1 MKPFAN
7 EPILELR
14 RASVRAGLADALAA
28 HDARGP
34 LKVPVWIG
42 DDRREG
48 WDITSTDPGRP
59 DRIVAEAAAARPGDV
74 DHALSV
80 ARPWNAPA
88 EERAATLIRAAQWLR
103 ERRLE
108 IAALAVR
115 ECAKPWPEA
124 DADVCE
130 AIDFL
135 EYYAR
140 GALDLAQGAPLLQPP
155 GERNELRWD
164 ARGIV
169 AVISPWN
176 FPVAIALGM
185 TAAGLATGNAVR
197 PQAGRAVARLRARPH
212 AGAARVRRAAPAPSR
227 CCPARA
233 RSARSSCA
241 TRACTRSRSP
251 GSNKVGLDIVRAA
264 AETPP
269 GQKHLK
275 RVIAEMGGKNCVI
288 VDSDAD
294 LDDVVPALVKS
305 AFLYAG
311 QKCSAAARV
320 LCHEAIHDALVERLA
335 GAIEVLEVGQAD
347 DLEIDVP
354 PVIEQEAQERVARYT
369 AEAEQGGRIAARAR
383 EVPEGGGWFARP
395 ALAADLPPDS
405 PVLNEEIFGPLLAIE
420 RVRDVDDACDRVD
433 ASPFALTGGLFARN
447 PDTVDRVI
455 ERSPVG
461 NLYVNRAITGAMV
474 ARQPFGGNRL
484 SGTGTKAGGP
494 GYLLQFVEPRVVTE
508 NTMRHGLVGLN
519 SESAT
524 GVVARLLHDPYVAAC
539 RPCGRRGHRDR
550 AGRRL
555 RPGLRRRSGST
566 GRSGRSSTAA
576 TTPSAW
582 SRSQPLPRTGPRGAR
597 ATTRSAAR
605 ARAPAVALVD
615 RARRGVRHEDRRAR
629 HPDRRAWSRR
639 PGRDRPGRLR

>member
-14 RASVRAGLADALAA
+14 RASVRAGLADALKE

-42 DDRREG
+42 EHRREG
-48 WDITSTDPGRP
+48 WDITSTDPGKP
-59 DRIVAEAAAARPGDV
+59 DRVVAEAAAARPGEV
-74 DHALSV
+74 DEALST
-80 ARPWNAPA
+80 ARRWDAPA
-88 EERAATLIRAAQWLR
+88 EERAATLVRAAQWLR

-108 IAALAVR
+108 AAALAVR

-124 DADVCE
+124 DGDICE

-140 GALDLAQGAPLLQPP
+140 GAIDLQDPARPAPLLQPP

-176 FPVAIALGM
+176 FPLAIALGM
-185 TAAGLATGNAVR
+185 TAAGLATGNAVVLK
-197 PQAGRAVARLRARPH
+197 PAEQSPGCALMITRALRESGVPPSALALLPGEGDV
-212 AGAARVRRAAPAPSR
+212 GAALVRDPRVHTIAF
-227 CCPARA
+227 
-233 RSARSSCA
+233 
-241 TRACTRSRSP
+241 T

-294 LDDVVPALVKS
+294 LDEVVPALVKS

-320 LCHEAIHDALVERLA
+320 LCHEAIHDSLVERLA
-335 GAIEVLEVGQAD
+335 GAVEVLEVGQAD

-369 AEAEQGGRIAARAR
+369 AEAERGGRIAARAR
-383 EVPEGGGWFARP
+383 EVPPKGWFAQP
-395 ALAADLPPDS
+395 ALATDLPPDS
-405 PVLNEEIFGPLLAIE
+405 PVLTEEIFGPLLAVE

-447 PDTVDRVI
+447 PDTVDHVI

-508 NTMRHGLVGLN
+508 NTMRHGLV
-519 SESAT
+519 
-524 GVVARLLHDPYVAAC
+524 V
-539 RPCGRRGHRDR
+539 
-550 AGRRL
+550 
-555 RPGLRRRSGST
+555 
-566 GRSGRSSTAA
+566 
-576 TTPSAW
+576 
-582 SRSQPLPRTGPRGAR
+582 
-597 ATTRSAAR
+597 
-605 ARAPAVALVD
+605 
-615 RARRGVRHEDRRAR
+615 
-629 HPDRRAWSRR
+629 
-639 PGRDRPGRLR
+639 